1 MTSCSEPGSP
11 LNCTELHC
19 VVQMIHSKFFHWLTV
34 MHQLHST
41 QCIFNGHRTCTGN
54 FEAECSLCNVTTVT
68 CCELSVF
75 CLKCVSCLKCGMW
88 RLVPRGSFGHVIQ
101 GKFFSRFVISFA
113 LHKDAQWTVQRNFN
127 SRTSLIMADR
137 RKCNS
142 FYYKEQSS

>member
-1 MTSCSEPGSP
+1 MCRRGWWGGGDMTSCSEPGSP

-34 MHQLHST
+34 MHQLQST

-88 RLVPRGSFGHVIQ
+88 RLVPRGSFGRVIQ
-101 GKFFSRFVISFA
+101 RNFFSRFVISFCGA
-113 LHKDAQWTVQRNFN
+113 
-127 SRTSLIMADR
+127 
-137 RKCNS
+137 
-142 FYYKEQSS
+142 